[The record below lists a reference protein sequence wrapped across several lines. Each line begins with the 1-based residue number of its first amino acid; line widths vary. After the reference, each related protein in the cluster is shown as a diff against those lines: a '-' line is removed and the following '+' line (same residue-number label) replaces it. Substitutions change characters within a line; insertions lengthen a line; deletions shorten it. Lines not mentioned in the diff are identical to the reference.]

1 MNRPGR
7 DHDAF
12 QSARLSIEPAHVGAG
27 VLMIKFTRL
36 AGAGGSRPPHLG
48 LRAIALG
55 GLGGFL
61 GIGVLALLGGS
72 LGVMLLLGSFGAS
85 CVLLFG
91 YPDAPFAQP
100 LNVVGGHVICA
111 VIGLAAVHWLGVN
124 PWSLAL
130 AVGASIAAMMATRT
144 VHPPAGS
151 NPVIVFLSHP
161 GWSFV
166 VFPVLCGAL
175 LLVLIALL
183 YNNVVRKTRYPV
195 YW

>member
-1 MNRPGR
+1 MLHKIGR
-7 DHDAF
+7 L
-12 QSARLSIEPAHVGAG
+12 R
-27 VLMIKFTRL
+27 
-36 AGAGGSRPPHLG
+36 GAGGSRPPHLG
-48 LRAIALG
+48 VRAILLG

-61 GIGVLALLGGS
+61 AIGALAVLGPDLGVL
-72 LGVMLLLGSFGAS
+72 LLLGSFGAS

-100 LNVVGGHVICA
+100 MNVLGGHVLCTL
-111 VIGLAAVHWLGVN
+111 IGLAALHWLGPG

-130 AVGASIAAMMATRT
+130 AVGVSIAAMMATRT

-151 NPVIVFLSHP
+151 NPVIVFLGHA
-161 GWSFV
+161 GWGFLL
-166 VFPVLCGAL
+166 FPVLVGAV

-183 YNNVVRKTRYPV
+183 YNNAVRKTPYPH